1 MGASEETNEDML
13 HPELSTRL
21 AQGHRDD
28 LLREAHAVRRSSGA
42 VRRPSRWR
50 RALLLRT
57 GVALV
62 TLGTRM
68 EVRALRAGRPRQP
81 IDLRRMRPVLASER
95 IAEWL

>member
-1 MGASEETNEDML
+1 ML
-13 HPELSTRL
+13 HPDMSAQL
-21 AQGHRDD
+21 AQAHRDD
-28 LLREAHAVRRSSGA
+28 LLREAHNARRSSGA
-42 VRRPSRWR
+42 VRHPARWR
-50 RALLLRT
+50 RALQLRT

-68 EVRALRAGRPRQP
+68 EVRALRAGRPHQA